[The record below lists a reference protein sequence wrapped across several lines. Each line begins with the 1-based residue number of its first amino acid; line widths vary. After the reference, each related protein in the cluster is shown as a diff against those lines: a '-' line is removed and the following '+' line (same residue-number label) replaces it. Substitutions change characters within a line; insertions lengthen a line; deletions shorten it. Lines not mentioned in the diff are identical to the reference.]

1 MAKFNLEHPSL
12 KILLVA
18 DTRYTIPDYQRPYS
32 WDCAGKSELNNQ
44 INRMW
49 DDLIEFFKDT
59 KTDPTGEYFFGSMV
73 MISKKGATDTYEVV
87 DGQQRLTSLILLYVA
102 IKCFLTKVDSKEIK
116 CIGSPEDIHLLEDA
130 VKDAIRTVNDLL
142 YNKEALG
149 LRTEKKV
156 KIEKSAEFN
165 YDEVLEKVMEC
176 KEKLV
181 WTDVTPEQQINID
194 KYYRNRDFF
203 VNCIEQTF
211 SEKGELDTENYIKI
225 DQFMSF
231 LQNRVRVVKITTDGD
246 FTAAYQIF
254 EILNNRGLPLSSK
267 DLFRNFVIK
276 EFAAIKDKDPSEKW
290 IKLEQKYALTPDFLS
305 RWVESVK
312 GGQQKFS
319 AFNDLNEIY
328 GDKKRYNDIGKPK
341 IEKLY
346 TDIQQSLLYYTY
358 ISRDTNLIVDKVLRN
373 KILFLKNAGN
383 QGYTYNL
390 LIALFRYLKFENTTE
405 NEKLIA
411 FLTQYEIFVLY
422 GILAPNRR
430 FSSSSIYQAIN
441 ALNDNNYDKAHNEFI
456 LAADELSELK
466 DLLNQ
471 DIKDNKTAAL
481 LIAKCHWVAETQ
493 KSDVDEFI
501 LDFKAATLEHIIP
514 QTSDK
519 DTNWLRDFTPE
530 FRKNYTYKIGNM
542 TLLTQSMNS
551 SVKNYDFEVKKE
563 GVKKKSKGYKDTN
576 FPFTAEL
583 CKHTTIQ
590 PKDIE
595 DRQTRF
601 LELLCT
607 DLNL

>member
-12 KILLVA
+12 KLLLVNNI
-18 DTRYTIPDYQRPYS
+18 RYTIPEYQRPYS

-44 INRMW
+44 LNRMW
-49 DDLIEFFKDT
+49 DDLIEFFNDT
-59 KTDPTGEYFFGSMV
+59 KRDPTGEYFFGSMV
-73 MISKKGATDTYEVV
+73 MISKKNATETYEVV

-102 IKCFLTKVDSKEIK
+102 IKCFLTKVDTEEIK
-116 CIGSPEDIHLLEDA
+116 CIGSPEDIRLLQNA
-130 VKDAIRTVNDLL
+130 VTEAIRTVNDVL
-142 YNKEALG
+142 YNKEVFG

-165 YDEVLEKVMEC
+165 YDDVLEKVMEC

-181 WTDVTPEQQINID
+181 WEGATPEQQINID
-194 KYYRNRDFF
+194 RYYKNRDFF

-225 DQFMSF
+225 DRFISF
-231 LQNRVRVVKITTDGD
+231 LQDKVTVVKITTDGD

-254 EILNNRGLPLSSK
+254 EILNNRGLPLSNK

-276 EFAAIKDKDPSEKW
+276 EFAAIKDEDPSGKW
-290 IKLEQKYALTPDFLS
+290 IKLEQEYTLTPDFLS

-328 GDKKRYNDIGKPK
+328 EKRYNDIGKPK

-346 TDIQQSLLYYTY
+346 TDIQQSLAYYTW
-358 ISRDTNLIVDKVLRN
+358 INRDDTKLIVDKVLRN

-383 QGYTYNL
+383 QSYTYNL
-390 LIALFRYLKFENTTE
+390 LIALFRHFKFENTTE

-441 ALNDNNYDKAHNEFI
+441 ALNDNNYDKARNEFI
-456 LAADELSELK
+456 LTADELSELK

-493 KSDVDEFI
+493 KTDVGEFI

-514 QTSDK
+514 QTPDK
-519 DTNWLRDFTPE
+519 DTNWLRDFTPD
-530 FRKNYTYKIGNM
+530 FRKKYTYKIGNM

-583 CKHTTIQ
+583 CKYE
-590 PKDIE
+590 KIE
-595 DRQTRF
+595 KQHILDRQTRF
-601 LELLCT
+601 LNILYE